1 MYILYTKSRLSS
13 DNPLIKK
20 LEFSFQLTQPENKA
34 FVNIASAVSSMTE
47 DTVDAYWV
55 TTKFY
60 RVYRKHA
67 DVLHSLV
74 SGISLRKHTHVI
86 NCHISQL

>member
-1 MYILYTKSRLSS
+1 MSV
-13 DNPLIKK
+13 
-20 LEFSFQLTQPENKA
+20 QLTQPENKA

-47 DTVDAYWV
+47 DLVDAYWV

-60 RVYRKHA
+60 RHYRKHA

-74 SGISLRKHTHVI
+74 SAVYCNDPKFSDRQVLASSIDPDQQSNEGLHRLH
-86 NCHISQL
+86 CLPF